1 MIDNQPFCEHHYH
14 EANGSLCAGCH
25 HGIEGQYLE
34 TTTSAG
40 SNGGPPTDKKFHP
53 RCFTCVDCKMVLAED
68 YFEIKGRV
76 YCERHALAAM
86 RPQPRMGGPPGPPGG
101 RPGNRGPPNQ
111 AAPGGLSA
119 PVDRRALMAGRRTTR
134 LMVM

>member
-1 MIDNQPFCEHHYH
+1 
-14 EANGSLCAGCH
+14 
-25 HGIEGQYLE
+25 
-34 TTTSAG
+34 
-40 SNGGPPTDKKFHP
+40 
-53 RCFTCVDCKMVLAED
+53 MVLAED

-76 YCERHALAAM
+76 YCERNALAAM
-86 RPQPRMGGPPGPPGG
+86 RPQPRMGVPPGG
-101 RPGNRGPPNQ
+101 RPGCRGPPNQ